1 MSKITETLQDKDN
14 NKAYALSRDIA
25 AKSAATNEY
34 YSMFDD
40 FAGLLTAKSSY
51 VRTRGFALCCAQAR
65 WDEEGK
71 LKNAFPAMLALL
83 HDEKPTVVRQ
93 CIGALR
99 EVALYRPELCGDM
112 KAELEAIDL
121 TRYKESV
128 SPLIGKD
135 ADELLKLLE

>member
-1 MSKITETLQDKDN
+1 MSKITEAIQDKDN